1 MKKKTVFVLSA
12 LTLLGAGTALGVKL
26 KQRSD
31 FKKNLKTVVIPAA
44 EKEVERLSKENSA
57 LNDSIVKYEDA
68 LALQDKKL
76 ALHDKKADSI
86 HSAIKRDY
94 SKGSYFIGCYD
105 EPIPIEMR
113 ELVYLFQQVR
123 DDVIGVVASGIRNTV
138 MEIEGLT
145 YEQFEDLVCDNEEFI
160 SEAEYC
166 YDNKVSKDTL
176 KLYEKLY
183 YFNGNHSEYS
193 PTVKNYNGKYILKHP
208 VVMPDLPEIYYADG
222 DHKRYYKHQDV
233 SCYESYDIFDMV
245 YYLEDCLLCSYM
257 SRSVSSS
264 NYYSVYIPKNTHAG
278 VKLKALQ
285 AILSFVDALDNSEKL
300 FNNKNIEALKAKAE
314 ALLPEAEKE
323 YKQDCLLDQERENIT
338 EKRDD
343 IANKKVA
350 FETKREEIAKQL
362 AGKQKQLQGLI
373 KNSKLM
379 KQQNVK

>member
-94 SKGSYFIGCYD
+94 SKGSYFMGYYD
-105 EPIPIEMR
+105 EPIPIPIEMR

-123 DDVIGVVASGIRNTV
+123 DDVIGVVSSGVRNTV

-145 YEQFEDLVCDNEEFI
+145 TCEQYEEFI
-160 SEAEYC
+160 IYGAEYC

-183 YFNGNHSEYS
+183 YFNGNHSEYL
-193 PTVKNYNGKYILKHP
+193 PIVKNYNGKYILKHP
-208 VVMPDLPEIYYADG
+208 VVMPDLPEIYCADG
-222 DHKRYYKHQDV
+222 DRERYYKHQDV
-233 SCYESYDIFDMV
+233 SCYEAYDDIFDMV

-257 SRSVSSS
+257 SRDVSPS

-350 FETKREEIAKQL
+350 FETKREETAKQL
-362 AGKQKQLQGLI
+362 AGKQKQLQELI

>member
-76 ALHDKKADSI
+76 ALHDKKVDSI

-123 DDVIGVVASGIRNTV
+123 DDVIGVVSSGVCNTV

-145 YEQFEDLVCDNEEFI
+145 TYEQYDEFI
-160 SEAEYC
+160 ISGAEYC

-183 YFNGNHSEYS
+183 YFNGNHSEYL
-193 PTVKNYNGKYILKHP
+193 PIVKNYNGKYILKHP
-208 VVMPDLPEIYYADG
+208 VVMPALPEIYYADG
-222 DHKRYYKHQDV
+222 DHERYYKYQDV
-233 SCYESYDIFDMV
+233 SCYESYDIFDIL
-245 YYLEDCLLCSYM
+245 YYLEDCLLGSYM
-257 SRSVSSS
+257 SRDVSPS

-300 FNNKNIEALKAKAE
+300 FNNKNIEALKAKAK

-362 AGKQKQLQGLI
+362 AGKQKQLQELT

>member
-94 SKGSYFIGCYD
+94 SKGSYFIGYYG
-105 EPIPIEMR
+105 EPIPIPIEMR
-113 ELVYLFQQVR
+113 ELVYLFRQVR
-123 DDVIGVVASGIRNTV
+123 DDVIDVVSSGVRNAV

-145 YEQFEDLVCDNEEFI
+145 TYEQYEEFI
-160 SEAEYC
+160 IYGAEYC

-183 YFNGNHSEYS
+183 YFNGNHSEYL
-193 PTVKNYNGKYILKHP
+193 PIVKNYNGKYILKHP
-208 VVMPDLPEIYYADG
+208 VVMPDLPEIYCADG
-222 DHKRYYKHQDV
+222 DRERYYKHQDV
-233 SCYESYDIFDMV
+233 SCYEAYDDIFDMV

-257 SRSVSSS
+257 SRDVSPS

-350 FETKREEIAKQL
+350 FETKREETAKQL
-362 AGKQKQLQGLI
+362 AGKQKQLQELI

>member
-94 SKGSYFIGCYD
+94 SKGSYFMGYYD
-105 EPIPIEMR
+105 EPIPIPIEMR

-123 DDVIGVVASGIRNTV
+123 DDVIGVVTSGIRNTV

-145 YEQFEDLVCDNEEFI
+145 TCEQYEEFI
-160 SEAEYC
+160 IYGAEYC

-183 YFNGNHSEYS
+183 YFNGNLSEDL
-193 PTVKNYNGKYILKHP
+193 PIVKNYNGKYILKHP

-222 DHKRYYKHQDV
+222 DRERYYKHQDV
-233 SCYESYDIFDMV
+233 SCYEAYDDIFDIL

-257 SRSVSSS
+257 SRDVSPS